1 MKVVQLL
8 PELESGGVERGT
20 LELARHLTS
29 SGHESIVISG
39 GGRLVAA
46 LEREGSRHL
55 AWPIGRKRLASLAL
69 VPKLRRWLE
78 IEKPDILHL
87 RSRVP
92 AWIAYLAWRKMDPL
106 TRPRLV
112 TTVHGFN
119 SVNRYSEI
127 MTCGERVICVSDS
140 IRGFV
145 LENYPRT
152 AADRLRVIHRGVD
165 PADYP
170 HGWRPDAAWR
180 EKFEDEFP
188 ETKGKRLITL
198 PGRITRLKG
207 HEDFLKILE
216 QLRDLPDVHG
226 VIAGGAHPRKRA
238 YLEEIQDLAA
248 TSGLDD
254 RVTFTGNRSDLKHIL
269 AISEVVVSLT
279 SQPESFGRTTLEAL
293 SLGIPVAGYAH
304 GGVREQLDLL
314 FPAGNIPPGDTAAAT
329 ATLRRF
335 LTEPPPA
342 VPPTHPFTL
351 QRMLDQTVEV
361 YQELLTS
368 PRSPRGR

>member
-20 LELARHLTS
+20 LELARHLVAA
-29 SGHESIVISG
+29 GHESIVISG
-39 GGRLVAA
+39 GGRLVAT
-46 LEREGSRHL
+46 LEHEGSRHL
-55 AWPIGRKRLASLAL
+55 AWPIGRKRLCTLSII
-69 VPKLRRWLE
+69 PRLRRWLE

-92 AWIAYLAWRKMDPL
+92 AWVAYLAWRKMDPL

-145 LENYPRT
+145 TRSYPRT
-152 AADRLRVIHRGVD
+152 ATERLRVIHRGVD

-170 HGWRPDAAWR
+170 HGWRPDEAWR
-180 EKFEDEFP
+180 EKFAAEFP
-188 ETKGKRLITL
+188 ETTGKRLITL

-216 QLRDLPDVHG
+216 QLRDLPGVHG

-238 YLEEIQDLAA
+238 YLEEIEDLVQI
-248 TSGLDD
+248 SGLDG
-254 RVTFTGNRSDLKHIL
+254 RVTFTGNRGDLKHIL
-269 AISEVVVSLT
+269 AISDVVVSLT

-304 GGVREQLDLL
+304 GGVGEQLDLL
-314 FPAGNIPPGDTAAAT
+314 FPAGKIPPGDPAAAAAT
-329 ATLRRF
+329 VRRF
-335 LTEPPPA
+335 LEQPPA
-342 VPPTHPFTL
+342 VPPGHPFTL

-361 YQELLTS
+361 YQELLAS
-368 PRSPRGR
+368 PRSSAER